1 MKTNTSF
8 HQNSYMNQ
16 SVDSNDVLANFDFRE
31 IEEKD
36 PSLSEG
42 HKMLYDREVPFELR
56 LEDSNGPQEVA
67 SFEALRCKILLGGE
81 ESNPSLGGEESN
93 PSQIRLELSCEND
106 LFFHFTSDIDEE
118 TYKIMQENQK
128 LTVKFVEF
136 SNLVKRLF
144 NNCINEPQSY
154 IAVFIMQKEG
164 TARLDF
170 IQNIEYKFIELLSI
184 DFVNSPDD
192 TVRKQIS
199 YRYNALRTKLELM
212 QNRIQAISN
221 IVRIKN
227 PSLLLQIQKAPAK
240 LNLTSKS
247 GNYSVK

>member
-1 MKTNTSF
+1 MKSTSSLN
-8 HQNSYMNQ
+8 QNSFINQ
-16 SVDSNDVLANFDFRE
+16 TADSNDILANFDFTE

-42 HKMLYDREVPFELR
+42 HKLLYDREVPFELR
-56 LEDSNGPQEVA
+56 LEDNNGPQEVA
-67 SFEALRCKILLGGE
+67 SFEALKCKILLGGVE
-81 ESNPSLGGEESN
+81 NNPI
-93 PSQIRLELSCEND
+93 QIRIELSCEND
-106 LFFHFTSDIDEE
+106 LFFHFTADIDEE
-118 TYKIMQENQK
+118 TFKIMQENQK
-128 LTVKFVEF
+128 LTVNFPEF
-136 SNLVKRLF
+136 SNLVKKLL

-199 YRYNALRTKLELM
+199 YRYNAIRTKLELV

-221 IVRIKN
+221 IVKIKN

-240 LNLTSKS
+240 LNMTTKSGNLTSK
-247 GNYSVK
+247 

>member
-1 MKTNTSF
+1 MKSTSSLL
-8 HQNSYMNQ
+8 QSSYFNQ
-16 SVDSNDVLANFDFRE
+16 STDNNDIIASFDFRE

-56 LEDSNGPQEVA
+56 LEDNNGPQEVA
-67 SFEALRCKILLGGE
+67 SFEALRCKILCGGVE
-81 ESNPSLGGEESN
+81 NNPI
-93 PSQIRLELSCEND
+93 QIRIELSCEND

-118 TYKIMQENQK
+118 TFKIMQESQK
-128 LTVKFVEF
+128 LTVNFVEF
-136 SNLVKRLF
+136 SNLVKKLF
-144 NNCINEPQSY
+144 NNCINEPQSF

-184 DFVNSPDD
+184 DFINSPDE

-199 YRYNALRTKLELM
+199 YRYNAVRTKLELV
-212 QNRIQAISN
+212 QNRIQVISN
-221 IVRIKN
+221 IVKMKN
-227 PSLLLQIQKAPAK
+227 PSLLLQIQKAPAR
-240 LNLTSKS
+240 LNMTTKTAHSTIK
-247 GNYSVK
+247 

>member
-1 MKTNTSF
+1 MKSTSSLL
-8 HQNSYMNQ
+8 QSSYFNQ
-16 SVDSNDVLANFDFRE
+16 STDNNDIIASFDFRE

-56 LEDSNGPQEVA
+56 LEDNNGPQEVA
-67 SFEALRCKILLGGE
+67 SFEALRCKILCGGVE
-81 ESNPSLGGEESN
+81 NNPI
-93 PSQIRLELSCEND
+93 QIRIELSCEND

-118 TYKIMQENQK
+118 TFKIMQESQK
-128 LTVKFVEF
+128 LTVNFVEF
-136 SNLVKRLF
+136 SNLVKKLF
-144 NNCINEPQSY
+144 NNCINEPQSF
-154 IAVFIMQKEG
+154 IAVFVMQKEG

-184 DFVNSPDD
+184 DFINSPDE

-199 YRYNALRTKLELM
+199 YRYNAVRTKLELV

-221 IVRIKN
+221 IVKMKN
-227 PSLLLQIQKAPAK
+227 PSLLLQIQKAPAR
-240 LNLTSKS
+240 LNMTTKTAHSTIK
-247 GNYSVK
+247 

>member
-1 MKTNTSF
+1 MRNNTSIS
-8 HQNSYMNQ
+8 QSSYNNNITE
-16 SVDSNDVLANFDFRE
+16 SNDVIANFDFSE

-36 PSLSEG
+36 PSLNEG

-56 LEDSNGPQEVA
+56 LEDNNGPQEVA

-81 ESNPSLGGEESN
+81 ENNPV
-93 PSQIRLELSCEND
+93 QIRLELSCEND
-106 LFFHFTSDIDEE
+106 LFFHFTSDVDEE
-118 TYKIMQENQK
+118 TYKVMQENQK
-128 LTVKFVEF
+128 LTVNFIEY

-212 QNRIQAISN
+212 QNRIQVISN
-221 IVRIKN
+221 IIKVKN
-227 PSLLLQIQKAPAK
+227 PSLLLQLQKAPNR
-240 LNLTSKS
+240 LRPNKS
-247 GNYSVK
+247 GNMSMIK

>member
-1 MKTNTSF
+1 MKSQTSF
-8 HQNSYMNQ
+8 KQTSEQNS
-16 SVDSNDVLANFDFRE
+16 NDILANFDFSE

-42 HKMLYDREVPFELR
+42 HKLLYDREVPFELR

-67 SFEALRCKILLGGE
+67 SFEAIRCKILLGGDE
-81 ESNPSLGGEESN
+81 NS
-93 PSQIRLELSCEND
+93 PSQIRIELSCEND
-106 LFFHFTSDIDEE
+106 LFFHFTSDVDEE
-118 TYKIMQENQK
+118 TFKVMQDNQK
-128 LTVKFVEF
+128 LCIQFNEY
-136 SNLVKRLF
+136 SNLTKRLL

-192 TVRKQIS
+192 TVRRQIA
-199 YRYNALRTKLELM
+199 YRYNALRSKLELM
-212 QNRIQAISN
+212 QNRIQTISN
-221 IVRIKN
+221 IVKLKN
-227 PSLLLQIQKAPAK
+227 PSLLLQIQKAPSK
-240 LNLTSKS
+240 LNSSSFSFSSIKGILFK
-247 GNYSVK
+247 

>member
-1 MKTNTSF
+1 MKTNTSM

-81 ESNPSLGGEESN
+81 ESNPS
-93 PSQIRLELSCEND
+93 QIRLELSCEND

-118 TYKIMQENQK
+118 TYKIMQESQK

-144 NNCINEPQSY
+144 NNCINEPQDFSI
-154 IAVFIMQKEG
+154 IALMSLNHILQFSLCK
-164 TARLDF
+164 
-170 IQNIEYKFIELLSI
+170 KKELLDLI
-184 DFVNSPDD
+184 LFKILNINSLNYFLL
-192 TVRKQIS
+192 I
-199 YRYNALRTKLELM
+199 LLILLM
-212 QNRIQAISN
+212 I
-221 IVRIKN
+221 
-227 PSLLLQIQKAPAK
+227 P
-240 LNLTSKS
+240 
-247 GNYSVK
+247 

>member
-1 MKTNTSF
+1 MKSTSSF
-8 HQNSYMNQ
+8 HQSSYFNQ
-16 SVDSNDVLANFDFRE
+16 TTDSNDIIASFDFRD

-56 LEDSNGPQEVA
+56 LEDNNGPQEVA
-67 SFEALRCKILLGGE
+67 SFEALRCKILCGGVE
-81 ESNPSLGGEESN
+81 NNPI
-93 PSQIRLELSCEND
+93 QIRIELSCEND

-118 TYKIMQENQK
+118 TFKIMQESQK
-128 LTVKFVEF
+128 LTVNFVEF
-136 SNLVKRLF
+136 SNLVKKLF
-144 NNCINEPQSY
+144 NNCINEPQAF

-184 DFVNSPDD
+184 DFVNSPDE

-199 YRYNALRTKLELM
+199 YRYNAIRTKLELV

-221 IVRIKN
+221 IVKMKN
-227 PSLLLQIQKAPAK
+227 PSLLLQIQKAPAR
-240 LNLTSKS
+240 LNMTTKT
-247 GNYSVK
+247 GNPSTMK

>member
-1 MKTNTSF
+1 MKSTSSLN
-8 HQNSYMNQ
+8 QNSYINQ
-16 SVDSNDVLANFDFRE
+16 PTDTNDILANFDFTD

-67 SFEALRCKILLGGE
+67 SFESLRCKILLGGVE
-81 ESNPSLGGEESN
+81 NNPI
-93 PSQIRLELSCEND
+93 QIRIELSCEND

-118 TYKIMQENQK
+118 TFKIMQENQK
-128 LTVKFVEF
+128 LTVNFVEF
-136 SNLVKRLF
+136 SSLVKKLF
-144 NNCINEPQSY
+144 NNCINDPQSY
-154 IAVFIMQKEG
+154 TAVFIMQKEG

-170 IQNIEYKFIELLSI
+170 IQNIEYKFIELLSV
-184 DFVNSPDD
+184 DFVNSPDE

-199 YRYNALRTKLELM
+199 YRYNAIRTKLELV

-221 IVRIKN
+221 IVKNKN

-240 LNLTSKS
+240 LNMSTRS
-247 GNYSVK
+247 GNFSSK

>member
-1 MKTNTSF
+1 MKSYISTKSNMYNYNNSISDSTN
-8 HQNSYMNQ
+8 N
-16 SVDSNDVLANFDFRE
+16 VLANFDFSE
-31 IEEKD
+31 IDAKD

-42 HKMLYDREVPFELR
+42 HKLIYNREVPFELR
-56 LEDSNGPQEVA
+56 LEDNDGPQEVA
-67 SFEALRCKILLGGE
+67 SFEAIRCKILIGGE
-81 ESNPSLGGEESN
+81 DNNPI
-93 PSQIRLELSCEND
+93 QIRLELSCEND

-128 LTVKFVEF
+128 LTVNFNEF
-136 SNLVKRLF
+136 YNLVKRLF

-154 IAVFIMQKEG
+154 ISVFIMQKEG
-164 TARLDF
+164 TGRLDF

-221 IVRIKN
+221 IVKIKN
-227 PSLLLQIQKAPAK
+227 PSLLLQIQRAPGK
-240 LNLTSKS
+240 LNVSTRTGFS
-247 GNYSVK
+247 GK

>member
-1 MKTNTSF
+1 MKSTSSLN
-8 HQNSYMNQ
+8 QNSYINQ
-16 SVDSNDVLANFDFRE
+16 TTDTNDILANFDFSE

-42 HKMLYDREVPFELR
+42 HKLLYDREVPFELR
-56 LEDSNGPQEVA
+56 LEDNNGPQEVA
-67 SFEALRCKILLGGE
+67 SFEALRCKILCGGVE
-81 ESNPSLGGEESN
+81 NNPI
-93 PSQIRLELSCEND
+93 QIRIELSCEND

-118 TYKIMQENQK
+118 TFKIMQENQK
-128 LTVKFVEF
+128 LTVNFPEF
-136 SNLVKRLF
+136 SNLVKKLF
-144 NNCINEPQSY
+144 NNCINDPQSY

-199 YRYNALRTKLELM
+199 YRYNAIRTKLELV

-221 IVRIKN
+221 IVKIKN

-240 LNLTSKS
+240 LNMTTKS
-247 GNYSVK
+247 GNFTSK

>member
-1 MKTNTSF
+1 MKSQTSF
-8 HQNSYMNQ
+8 KQTSEQNS
-16 SVDSNDVLANFDFRE
+16 NDILANFDFSE

-42 HKMLYDREVPFELR
+42 HKLLYDREVPFELR

-67 SFEALRCKILLGGE
+67 SFEAIRCKILLGGDE
-81 ESNPSLGGEESN
+81 NS
-93 PSQIRLELSCEND
+93 PSQIRIELSCEND
-106 LFFHFTSDIDEE
+106 LFFHFTSDVDEE
-118 TYKIMQENQK
+118 TFKVMQDNQK
-128 LTVKFVEF
+128 LCIQFNEY
-136 SNLVKRLF
+136 SNLTKRLL

-192 TVRKQIS
+192 TVRRQIA
-199 YRYNALRTKLELM
+199 YRYNALRSKLELM
-212 QNRIQAISN
+212 QNRIQTISN
-221 IVRIKN
+221 IVKLKN
-227 PSLLLQIQKAPAK
+227 PSLFLQIQKAPSK
-240 LNLTSKS
+240 LNSSSMRNNTSTMK
-247 GNYSVK
+247 

>member
-1 MKTNTSF
+1 MKTSSTQKSPYQQTSEN
-8 HQNSYMNQ
+8 QNS
-16 SVDSNDVLANFDFRE
+16 DIIANFDFSE

-42 HKMLYDREVPFELR
+42 HKLLYDREVPFELR

-67 SFEALRCKILLGGE
+67 SFEAIRCKILLGGDE
-81 ESNPSLGGEESN
+81 NS
-93 PSQIRLELSCEND
+93 PSQIRIELSCEND
-106 LFFHFTSDIDEE
+106 LFFHFTSDVDEE
-118 TYKIMQENQK
+118 TFKVMQDNQK
-128 LTVKFVEF
+128 LCIQFNEY
-136 SNLVKRLF
+136 SNLTKRLL

-192 TVRKQIS
+192 TVRRQIA
-199 YRYNALRTKLELM
+199 YRYNALRSKLELM
-212 QNRIQAISN
+212 QNRIQTISN
-221 IVRIKN
+221 IVKLKN
-227 PSLLLQIQKAPAK
+227 PSLLLQIQKAPSK
-240 LNLTSKS
+240 LNSSSMRNNTSTMK
-247 GNYSVK
+247 

>member
-1 MKTNTSF
+1 MKSTSSLN
-8 HQNSYMNQ
+8 QNSYINQ
-16 SVDSNDVLANFDFRE
+16 PTDTNDILANFDFTD

-67 SFEALRCKILLGGE
+67 SFESLRCKILLGGVE
-81 ESNPSLGGEESN
+81 NNPI
-93 PSQIRLELSCEND
+93 QIRIELSCEND

-118 TYKIMQENQK
+118 TFKIMQENQK
-128 LTVKFVEF
+128 LTVNFAEV
-136 SNLVKRLF
+136 SSLVKKLF
-144 NNCINEPQSY
+144 NNCINDPQSY

-170 IQNIEYKFIELLSI
+170 IQNIEYKFIELLSV
-184 DFVNSPDD
+184 DFVNSPDE

-199 YRYNALRTKLELM
+199 YRYNAIRTKLELV

-221 IVRIKN
+221 IVKNKN

-240 LNLTSKS
+240 LNMTTKS
-247 GNYSVK
+247 GNFTSK

>member
-1 MKTNTSF
+1 MKSTSSLN
-8 HQNSYMNQ
+8 QNSYINQ
-16 SVDSNDVLANFDFRE
+16 PTDTNDILANFDFTD

-67 SFEALRCKILLGGE
+67 SFESLRCKILLGGVE
-81 ESNPSLGGEESN
+81 NNPI
-93 PSQIRLELSCEND
+93 QIRIELSCEND

-118 TYKIMQENQK
+118 TFKIMQENQK
-128 LTVKFVEF
+128 LTVNFVEF
-136 SNLVKRLF
+136 SGLVKKLF
-144 NNCINEPQSY
+144 NNCINDPQSY

-170 IQNIEYKFIELLSI
+170 IQNIEYKFIELLSV
-184 DFVNSPDD
+184 DFVNSPDE

-199 YRYNALRTKLELM
+199 YRYNAIRTKLELV

-221 IVRIKN
+221 IVKNKN

-240 LNLTSKS
+240 LNMSTRS
-247 GNYSVK
+247 GNFSSK